1 MPWQEADDDLNICHA
16 SLLVLEKASSVI
28 VMNRVFPSMR
38 MFARVMSMRR
48 SIHRWA
54 VGLVAFTVN
63 MQGFAEQVV
72 FSHQGALYHSIT
84 DGKQP
89 GLFVYEKSKQKGASD
104 FLPPKRIGDAVQGL
118 TVALSD
124 GKIHLVSPGCE
135 HTLDPEKGLV
145 LKRKIQ
151 LPGSPPSPS
160 LWTLADY
167 NGDGHTDVIV
177 FSQTAADAKA
187 RIFYGRADGSHAD
200 AFVLRADGKD
210 FDSSG
215 IRSPHF
221 VNLDDD
227 DDLDLICLDAG
238 GRIIYYEN
246 SNTNSEPLYAAGRIL
261 VADALRSMTPFDW
274 DRDSLPDLMVETK
287 EGKIGWMKQSARA
300 KEGPPVFTQPDFLVP

>member
-1 MPWQEADDDLNICHA
+1 MNPFYFTTDTLKPTEDTKVTCRSRDLNGVHRSCLI
-16 SLLVLEKASSVI
+16 LLEYMARKIMRSWVARSVI
-28 VMNRVFPSMR
+28 VLL
-38 MFARVMSMRR
+38 
-48 SIHRWA
+48 A
-54 VGLVAFTVN
+54 VTPA
-63 MQGFAEQVV
+63 FAETVV
-72 FSHQGALYHSIT
+72 FLHEGSLYHSIT

-104 FLPPKRIGDAVQGL
+104 FLPPKRISDAVPGL
-118 TVALSD
+118 TVALLD
-124 GKIHLVSPGCE
+124 GKIRLVSPTCE
-135 HTLDPEKGLV
+135 LALDPEKGLMHQ
-145 LKRKIQ
+145 RKIQ
-151 LPGSPPSPS
+151 LPASPPTPS

-177 FSQTAADAKA
+177 FSQSPTDSKA

-227 DDLDLICLDAG
+227 DDLDLICLDTE

-246 SNTNSEPLYAAGRIL
+246 SNTNSEPLYAAGKTL
-261 VADALRSMTPFDW
+261 DTAALRSMTPFDW
-274 DRDSLPDLMVETK
+274 DRDSLPDLIVETK
-287 EGKIGWMKQSARA
+287 EGKIGWMKQSART
-300 KEGPPVFTQPDFLVP
+300 KEGLLVFITPYFFVP